1 MPERSDDRLAAI
13 LASVAD
19 HLVVSATA
27 DPLTTGVSPPNGS
40 AAEPDAT
47 TPRVPSAEGRG
58 RQQDA
63 PPRRAERARRAR
75 RVLVAAVI
83 VAVIGVVGTAVA
95 PVREA
100 VAGWLGIGS
109 TEIVRVPPG
118 AGEDVGEGD
127 PSGLPYLGDDL
138 VPVERTAAE
147 QRLRAPLPDT
157 SGTGLGPAEVLA
169 LPPEGGVIMAWD
181 DGATTL
187 WVRGDERPAGEIV
200 SKLLTFDDRLE
211 RIDGLGEDAAIVEGA
226 HVLGT
231 PQRRLAAGT
240 VLVWIADG
248 FEYRLESDL
257 GRERMLAIAGEV
269 RPG

>member
-1 MPERSDDRLAAI
+1 VPEPSDDRLTAI

-40 AAEPDAT
+40 AADPDAT
-47 TPRVPSAEGRG
+47 TSTVPSAEGRG
-58 RQQDA
+58 RRPGA
-63 PPRRAERARRAR
+63 PRRRARRAR
-75 RVLVAAVI
+75 RLLVAAVI
-83 VAVIGVVGTAVA
+83 VAAVGVVGSAVA

-118 AGEDVGEGD
+118 EGEDVGEGD
-127 PSGLPYLGDDL
+127 PSGLPHLGDDL
-138 VPVERTAAE
+138 VPVDQASAER
-147 QRLRAPLPDT
+147 RLQDPLPDT
-157 SGTGLGPAEVLA
+157 SETGLGPAEVLA

-240 VLVWIADG
+240 VLVWIDDG

-257 GRERMLAIAGEV
+257 GRERMLAIAGEI